1 MKSRVLAKPFD
12 AAMFM
17 AGALAG
23 CPSKDM
29 GEAGTGLDERPGTR
43 FQEATGLTTW
53 HRLLFCGLVAVAA
66 ALGFVVASPP
76 VGATD
81 LHYTLLSPSFGGT
94 DTVPYQMEQAQDAL
108 IAGKKA
114 ATAAA
119 AAAAAQSVVAA
130 NPYAPLINAIT
141 SQLTALVAYNI
152 ASEIANAKPGAAG
165 TIQSGNVS
173 ITYVNSDG
181 EISVTITSPT
191 GSTTLVIPSGS

>member
-1 MKSRVLAKPFD
+1 MLLTPNAGSRL
-12 AAMFM
+12 
-17 AGALAG
+17 GI
-23 CPSKDM
+23 
-29 GEAGTGLDERPGTR
+29 R
-43 FQEATGLTTW
+43 FQETSPTT
-53 HRLLFCGLVAVAA
+53 RLRVPFCRTVVVAA
-66 ALGFVVASPP
+66 ALELAAAAMPAR
-76 VGATD
+76 ATD
-81 LHYTLLSPSFGGT
+81 LHYTLMSPSFGGT
-94 DTVPYQMEQAQDAL
+94 DSGPYQMEQAQDAL